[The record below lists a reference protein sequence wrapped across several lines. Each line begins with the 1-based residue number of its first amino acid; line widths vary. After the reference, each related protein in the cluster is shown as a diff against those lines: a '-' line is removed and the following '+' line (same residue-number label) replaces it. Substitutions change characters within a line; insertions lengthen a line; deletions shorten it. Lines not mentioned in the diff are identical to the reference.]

1 MTRFFVSEGELGLNR
16 AVLTGENLAHAK
28 VLRLKAGEKLLLC
41 DGAGMESLATVREVG
56 ANEILLDLE
65 PPVPSASEAAVRVSV
80 YMPFPRGTSWNT
92 SFRRPRNWGPTRSWP
107 FPAPG
112 ACPAPMKKV

>member
-41 DGAGMESLATVREVG
+41 D
-56 ANEILLDLE
+56 
-65 PPVPSASEAAVRVSV
+65 
-80 YMPFPRGTSWNT
+80 
-92 SFRRPRNWGPTRSWP
+92 
-107 FPAPG
+107 
-112 ACPAPMKKV
+112 